1 MDWSDKSVLIAEDE
15 GTNFLLLVE
24 FLEPTGIKIVRAR
37 NGIDVL
43 EICSR
48 VLPDLDLILMDM
60 KMPGMTG
67 YEATRKI
74 REFDTKIPIIAQT
87 AYAMMGDKE
96 KILSAGCNDYVAKP
110 IDENEL
116 IGKMQMYLGR

>member
-1 MDWSDKSVLIAEDE
+1 MMDWSDKSVLIAEDE

-37 NGIDVL
+37 NGADVL
-43 EICSR
+43 EIYNKA
-48 VLPDLDLILMDM
+48 LPDLILMDM
-60 KMPGMTG
+60 KMPVMTG

-87 AYAMMGDKE
+87 AYAMIGDKE
-96 KILSAGCNDYVAKP
+96 KILAAGCNDYVAKP
-110 IDENEL
+110 IDEDEL
-116 IGKMQMYLGR
+116 IGKMQMYLGN